1 MPFAADIVHDVID
14 SHANQGRGPA
24 FLLLLAFLL
33 AFGFIRTSARLM
45 RSPRVSWWPGSV
57 TTGGGLH
64 IHHLV
69 WGISLMLLSGF
80 IAFATD
86 LQPPWL
92 QIGAV
97 GFGVG
102 AGLTLDEFALWLH
115 LEDVYW
121 SEEGRSSVD
130 AVVLSAA
137 FAALVVLGIRP
148 FGLDEVGSVAGSIA
162 VAGAC
167 VAVVGITFL
176 KGRILLGVIAVFI
189 PLVGAVCAV
198 RLAKPSSPW
207 ACRWYTGRRA
217 GRFDRARRRF
227 RDDRRGAVLARRVQD
242 LIGGTPS
249 PELSGTGGPD
259 PGRRPGDAT

>member
-1 MPFAADIVHDVID
+1 MPLAADIVHDVID

-24 FLLLLAFLL
+24 FLVLLAFLL

-57 TTGGGLH
+57 TTGGGVH

-130 AVVLSAA
+130 AVVI
-137 FAALVVLGIRP
+137 AALLGGAIVLGASPVTREDTTSALTIMIS
-148 FGLDEVGSVAGSIA
+148 LAIVVAISAIA
-162 VAGAC
+162 A
-167 VAVVGITFL
+167 L
-176 KGRILLGVIAVFI
+176 KG
-189 PLVGAVCAV
+189 
-198 RLAKPSSPW
+198 K
-207 ACRWYTGRRA
+207 Y
-217 GRFDRARRRF
+217 
-227 RDDRRGAVLARRVQD
+227 
-242 LIGGTPS
+242 
-249 PELSGTGGPD
+249 
-259 PGRRPGDAT
+259 

>member
-1 MPFAADIVHDVID
+1 MPVAADIVHDVID

-24 FLLLLAFLL
+24 FLVLFAFLL
-33 AFGFIRTSARLM
+33 SFGFIRTSARLM
-45 RSPRVSWWPGSV
+45 RSPRVPWWPGSV

-80 IAFATD
+80 VAFATD

-92 QIGAV
+92 QIVAV
-97 GFGVG
+97 VFGVG

-115 LEDVYW
+115 LDDVYW

-130 AVVLSAA
+130 AVVLSAS
-137 FAALVVLGIRP
+137 FAGLVVMGIRP

-162 VAGAC
+162 VAAAC

-189 PLVGAVCAV
+189 PLVGAFCSL

-207 ACRWYTGRRA
+207 ARRRYTGPRA
-217 GRFDRARRRF
+217 ARLARARERF
-227 RDDRRGAVLARRVQD
+227 RDDRRGAQLQRRILN
-242 LIGGTPS
+242 LIGGAPS
-249 PELSGTGGPD
+249 RG
-259 PGRRPGDAT
+259 